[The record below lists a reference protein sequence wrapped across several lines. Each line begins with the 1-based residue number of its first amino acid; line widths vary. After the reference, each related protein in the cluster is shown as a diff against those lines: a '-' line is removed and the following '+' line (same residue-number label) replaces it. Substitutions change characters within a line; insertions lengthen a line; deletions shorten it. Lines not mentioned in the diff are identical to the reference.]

1 MDNYSSSDEYKV
13 LKFLNSFLLSL
24 YSIILI
30 ETNDFGEKTIFPLWV
45 WVFFIYYIISD
56 QTGIYKT
63 NNARRIIGRFIESW
77 IYSLSALL
85 GILYLAKVSSEISR
99 IGAVTWVAVGF
110 LSTLTTHILFYRRNN
125 FKKPT
130 AVDSCKQLLIW
141 GNENFYG
148 EIMRELLS
156 NMVNQ
161 DKLSWFG
168 EVNYEK
174 RLLQKNVHYKG
185 NLEKLETW
193 IDMNSPDKIIFS
205 QEEESRNTM
214 KRLIEIFG
222 RSSAKVYYYPSWS
235 DETMSLKTEGD
246 GSSSMIRLWG
256 TERGK
261 IDEGLKRI
269 LDIVLSTVF
278 IVVGSPILVLTS
290 ILVKMT
296 SKGPIFFTQKRN
308 GLNGVEFDMYKFR
321 SMYLHDSSQSIKQA
335 SLNDSRITFIGKFMR
350 KWSID
355 ELPQL
360 FNVLKGDMTIVGPRP
375 HAVQHNNEYRYLISG
390 YNQRHSV
397 KPGMTGLAQVSGY
410 RGETKELIDMKN
422 RVCADLIY
430 QSNWSVKNDLGI
442 LVETIL
448 ALGTKKSY

>member
-1 MDNYSSSDEYKV
+1 
-13 LKFLNSFLLSL
+13 
-24 YSIILI
+24 
-30 ETNDFGEKTIFPLWV
+30 
-45 WVFFIYYIISD
+45 
-56 QTGIYKT
+56 
-63 NNARRIIGRFIESW
+63 
-77 IYSLSALL
+77 
-85 GILYLAKVSSEISR
+85 
-99 IGAVTWVAVGF
+99 
-110 LSTLTTHILFYRRNN
+110 
-125 FKKPT
+125 
-130 AVDSCKQLLIW
+130 
-141 GNENFYG
+141 
-148 EIMRELLS
+148 MRELLS

-174 RLLQKNVHYKG
+174 RLLQNNVHYKG